1 LLENG
6 AKTKEEFSKRMKLFF
21 EENIWQFKKGF
32 NTLISNE
39 LDLLF

>member
-1 LLENG
+1 LENG

-32 NTLISNE
+32 NALIFNK
-39 LDLLF
+39 LILFF